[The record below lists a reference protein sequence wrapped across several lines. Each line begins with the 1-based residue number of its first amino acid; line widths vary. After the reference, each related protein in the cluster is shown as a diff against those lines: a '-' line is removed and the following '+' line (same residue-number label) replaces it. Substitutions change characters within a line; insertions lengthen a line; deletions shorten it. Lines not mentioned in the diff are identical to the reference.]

1 MAIDHTEVPTR
12 PGLFPALQQ
21 GKVDDIM
28 ILRCIDKLQIWD
40 PERFEVVATL
50 QSCPRNAGHVRLVQE
65 RSTGRRLAVK
75 RMPLSWTRQD
85 ADTFRFTYPME
96 TEVPWMDMAATRWL
110 NLVGFK
116 HCVDFAGVFRDEDYI
131 AFVMGLAEGGDLF
144 SFVDAMGLPAPGPV
158 LEEALQPIAVE
169 FLFAVA
175 RLHRLGLA
183 HRDLSLENVLLASKK
198 GGPIYLIDYSMAT
211 TQRFHTGPACG
222 KASYI
227 APEMHLGNGYDAFQ
241 ADAFSCGVILYA
253 LFAKDYP
260 WISTRAGACKCFEYV
275 RNHGFLK
282 FMSKR
287 RIIVGNEKKPVQ
299 QVMSAAFVHLLD
311 GLLRFNPED
320 RLVLLEDQPGRGGG
334 SIWALPWLKQALEKS
349 PDLAS
354 WLREERII

>member
-1 MAIDHTEVPTR
+1 MAIEKAEV
-12 PGLFPALQQ
+12 LQP

-28 ILRCIDKLQIWD
+28 ILRCIDKHLEPWD
-40 PERFEVVATL
+40 PGKFEVVATL
-50 QSCPRNAGHVRLVQE
+50 QSCPRNAGQVRLVQE

-75 RMPLSWTRQD
+75 RMPLSWTCKD
-85 ADTFRFTYPME
+85 ADAFRFTYPSE

-110 NLVGFK
+110 NLVGFQ
-116 HCVDFAGVFRDEDYI
+116 HCIDFRGVFRDEDYI

-144 SFVDAMGLPAPGPV
+144 SFVDAMGLPVPGPA

-183 HRDLSLENVLLASKK
+183 HRDLSLENVLLANKK
-198 GGPIYLIDYSMAT
+198 GGPVYLIDYSMAT
-211 TQRFHTGPACG
+211 TKRFHTGPACG

-227 APEMHLGNGYDAFQ
+227 APEMHLGDYDAFQ
-241 ADAFSCGVILYA
+241 ADVFSCGVILYA

-275 RNHGFLK
+275 RTHGFLK

-287 RIIVGNEKKPVQ
+287 RIIVGNDKKPVQ
-299 QVMSAAFVHLLD
+299 QVMSPSFTQLLD
-311 GLLRFNPED
+311 GLLRFKPED
-320 RLVLLEDQPGRGGG
+320 RLVLLEAQPGL
-334 SIWALPWLKQALEKS
+334 SSSSVWAQPWLRQAVEKS
-349 PDLAS
+349 PELLS

>member
-1 MAIDHTEVPTR
+1 
-12 PGLFPALQQ
+12 
-21 GKVDDIM
+21 
-28 ILRCIDKLQIWD
+28 
-40 PERFEVVATL
+40 
-50 QSCPRNAGHVRLVQE
+50 
-65 RSTGRRLAVK
+65 
-75 RMPLSWTRQD
+75 
-85 ADTFRFTYPME
+85 
-96 TEVPWMDMAATRWL
+96 MDMAATRWL
-110 NLVGFK
+110 NAVGFK

-198 GGPIYLIDYSMAT
+198 GGPLYLIDYSMAT

-299 QVMSAAFVHLLD
+299 QVMSTAFIHLLD
-311 GLLRFNPED
+311 SLLRFNPED
-320 RLVLLEDQPGRGGG
+320 RLVLLEDQPGWGGG
-334 SIWALPWLKQALEKS
+334 SIWALPWLKQAVEKS
-349 PDLAS
+349 PDLD
-354 WLREERII
+354 LG